1 MDSYFLAAPNPS
13 EPVRTGPKGF
23 GDWLTVSEAVTYCSI
38 KELQR
43 TPKTIR
49 KWAHR
54 SHSDPENA
62 DLVVRR
68 EDVDNGFRWSIE
80 RESLDRK
87 IAQEH
92 EFEARREEEPVQTG
106 SHPAEQV
113 HTAVVGKNGENE
125 HLVSDEP
132 VRTAL
137 NSSRPVRDE
146 SQLVSEL
153 RDRIKGLNDE
163 VDFYREELRDRRL
176 TTAAL
181 ADVIEA
187 FRLTAHTNSQRAERE
202 SEHKSQQPRMFD
214 DGDNR
219 H

>member
-1 MDSYFLAAPNPS
+1 ML
-13 EPVRTGPKGF
+13 TGAHGF
-23 GDWLTVSEAVTYCSI
+23 CDWLTVSEAVTHCSI

-54 SHSDPENA
+54 SHSDPENG

-87 IAQEH
+87 IAQEL
-92 EFEARREEEPVQTG
+92 EFEARREDEPVQTG
-106 SHPAEQV
+106 AHPVEQV
-113 HTAVVGKNGENE
+113 HTGVVDENAENE
-125 HLVSDEP
+125 HAVSDEP
-132 VRTAL
+132 VRTAP

-181 ADVIEA
+181 TDVIEA
-187 FRLTAHTNSQRAERE
+187 FRLTAQTNSQRAERE
-202 SEHKSQQPRMFD
+202 SEQNSQQPHMFG

-219 H
+219 P